1 VAFETGAG
9 RVKNR
14 ARTKLDNFCG
24 GDQITQIGVI
34 DSGRGVWGRG
44 KNNNMSLLRLLR
56 PTLPI
61 LIGASLMLSLSMG
74 LRQSLGI
81 FLQPLTRDVGIS
93 VSDFTLAIAVQNLAW
108 GFLQPL
114 AGAFTVRFGFRA
126 IMVVGALF
134 YIAGLALLAAAQG
147 FLSVMI
153 GAGVLIGM
161 SLACTAAA
169 IAMSVAARAVPA
181 TVRSTVLGIVSAA
194 GSLGA
199 LMAAPMGQ
207 ILNEDYGW
215 RTGLVGFVVLSL
227 ALVPAA
233 WFAGKVDRIPLPR
246 PASDEI
252 GNTSAAVAVKVAF
265 GNASFVVM
273 TSAYFVCGMQLV
285 FITTH
290 LPSYLAICGMD
301 PMLSAQT
308 LGVIGGFNVLG
319 SLFFGWAG
327 GRWNKLA
334 LLGMI
339 YITRS
344 LVLAWYFMLPPSPA
358 TTLLFGALMGFLWLG
373 VGPLVAGAV
382 AEMFGLK
389 WQAMIQGLAFM
400 SHQFGSFL
408 GAYGGGL
415 IYDTLGSYTLAWR
428 IGVALGLTAG
438 MIQVAFALMRP
449 TEPPVLRTA

>member
-1 VAFETGAG
+1 
-9 RVKNR
+9 
-14 ARTKLDNFCG
+14 
-24 GDQITQIGVI
+24 
-34 DSGRGVWGRG
+34 
-44 KNNNMSLLRLLR
+44 MSLLRLLR
-56 PTLPI
+56 PALPI

-81 FLQPLTRDVGIS
+81 FLQPLTHDVGIS

-126 IMVVGALF
+126 IMIFGALL
-134 YIAGLALLAAAQG
+134 YIAGLTLMAAAQG
-147 FLSVMI
+147 FLSVMV

-199 LMAAPMGQ
+199 LVAAPLGQ
-207 ILNEDYGW
+207 ILNQDYGW
-215 RTGLVGFVVLSL
+215 RTGLAGFVVLSL
-227 ALVPAA
+227 ALLPAA
-233 WFAGKVDRIPLPR
+233 WLAGKVDRIPLPR
-246 PASDEI
+246 PAFDEI
-252 GNTSAAVAVKVAF
+252 GNTSAAVAAKVAF

-273 TSAYFVCGMQLV
+273 TCAYFVCGMQLV

-339 YITRS
+339 YISRS
-344 LVLAWYFMLPPSPA
+344 LVLAWYFMLPASPA
-358 TTLLFGALMGFLWLG
+358 TTLVFGALMGFLWLG

-400 SHQFGSFL
+400 SHQLGSFL

-415 IYDTLGSYTLAWR
+415 IYDALGSYTLAWR
-428 IGVALGLTAG
+428 IGVALGLAAG
-438 MIQVAFALMRP
+438 IIQVAFALVRP
-449 TEPPVLRTA
+449 SQPPLPRTA

>member
-1 VAFETGAG
+1 
-9 RVKNR
+9 
-14 ARTKLDNFCG
+14 
-24 GDQITQIGVI
+24 
-34 DSGRGVWGRG
+34 
-44 KNNNMSLLRLLR
+44 MPLLNLLR

-81 FLQPLTRDVGIS
+81 FLQPLTQDVGIS
-93 VSDFTLAIAVQNLAW
+93 VADFTLAIAVQNLAW

-114 AGAFTVRFGFRA
+114 AGALAVRVGFRA
-126 IMVVGALF
+126 IMIVGGLL
-134 YIAGLALLAAAQG
+134 YVAGLSMMAAAGG
-147 FLSVMI
+147 FFGILL

-169 IAMSVAARAVPA
+169 IAMSVATRAVPA
-181 TVRSTVLGIVSAA
+181 SVRSTVLGIVSGA
-194 GSLGA
+194 GSLGS
-199 LMAAPMGQ
+199 LLAAPIGQ
-207 ILNEDYGW
+207 ALSQGYGW
-215 RTGLVGFVVLSL
+215 RIGLLSFVVMSL
-227 ALVPAA
+227 ALLPAA
-233 WFAGKVDRIPLPR
+233 WLAGRVDKIPLAR
-246 PASDEI
+246 TAGRLVD
-252 GNTSAAVAVKVAF
+252 TSATVATRMAF

-273 TSAYFVCGMQLV
+273 TCAYFVCGMQLV

-334 LLGMI
+334 LLGGI

-344 LVLAWYFMLPPSPA
+344 LVLAWYFTLPPTPE

-382 AEMFGLK
+382 AEMFGLQ
-389 WQAMIQGLAFM
+389 WQAMIQGFAFM
-400 SHQFGSFL
+400 SHQLGSFL

-415 IYDTLGSYTLAWR
+415 IYDALGSYTLAWR

-438 MIQVAFALMRP
+438 FIQVAFALVRP
-449 TEPPVLRTA
+449 TRPPLVAAA

>member
-1 VAFETGAG
+1 MP
-9 RVKNR
+9 
-14 ARTKLDNFCG
+14 LL
-24 GDQITQIGVI
+24 QI
-34 DSGRGVWGRG
+34 
-44 KNNNMSLLRLLR
+44 LR

-81 FLQPLTRDVGIS
+81 FLQPLTHDLGIS

-114 AGAFTVRFGFRA
+114 AGAMTVRYGFRT
-126 IMVVGALF
+126 IMMVGALL
-134 YIAGLALLAAAQG
+134 YVAGLVLMASAQG
-147 FLSVMI
+147 FLSVML
-153 GAGVLIGM
+153 GAGVLIGV

-199 LMAAPMGQ
+199 LLSAPIGQ
-207 ILNEDYGW
+207 MLNEGYGW
-215 RTGLVGFVVLSL
+215 RIGVIGFVVLSL
-227 ALVPAA
+227 AMLPAA
-233 WFAGKVDRIPLPR
+233 WFAGKVDKVPLPPR
-246 PASDEI
+246 SSDEI
-252 GNTSAAVAVKVAF
+252 GDTSAAVAAKVAF

-334 LLGMI
+334 LLGGI
-339 YITRS
+339 YISRS
-344 LVLAWYFMLPPSPA
+344 LVLGWYFMLPPSPT
-358 TTLLFGALMGFLWLG
+358 TTLVFGAMMGFLWLG

-382 AEMFGLK
+382 AEMFGLQ

-400 SHQFGSFL
+400 SHQLGSFL
-408 GAYGGGL
+408 GAYGGGVL
-415 IYDTLGSYTLAWR
+415 YDALGTYTLARR
-428 IGVALGLTAG
+428 IGVALGLAAG
-438 MIQVAFALMRP
+438 IIQVAFALIRP
-449 TEPPVLRTA
+449 TEPPLVRAA

>member
-1 VAFETGAG
+1 
-9 RVKNR
+9 
-14 ARTKLDNFCG
+14 
-24 GDQITQIGVI
+24 
-34 DSGRGVWGRG
+34 
-44 KNNNMSLLRLLR
+44 MSLFHVLR

-81 FLQPLTRDVGIS
+81 FLQPLTHDVAIS

-114 AGAFTVRFGFRA
+114 AGALTVRFGFRT
-126 IMVVGALF
+126 IMMVGALL
-134 YIAGLALLAAAQG
+134 YVAGLSLMAGAQG

-153 GAGVLIGM
+153 GAGVLIGT

-199 LMAAPMGQ
+199 LLSAPLGQ
-207 ILNEDYGW
+207 MLNEGYGW

-227 ALVPAA
+227 AMLPAA
-233 WFAGKVDRIPLPR
+233 WFAGKVDKVPLPPRR
-246 PASDEI
+246 PDEI
-252 GNTSAAVAVKVAF
+252 ADTSAGVAAKIAF

-273 TSAYFVCGMQLV
+273 TCAYFVCGMQLV

-327 GRWNKLA
+327 QRWNKLA
-334 LLGMI
+334 LLGGI
-339 YITRS
+339 YIFRS
-344 LVLAWYFMLPPSPA
+344 LALAWYFMLPPSPA
-358 TTLLFGALMGFLWLG
+358 TTLLFGAIMGFLWLG

-382 AEMFGLK
+382 ADLFGLQ

-400 SHQFGSFL
+400 SHQLGSFL

-415 IYDTLGSYTLAWR
+415 LYDSLGSYTMAWR
-428 IGVALGLTAG
+428 IGVAVGLAAG
-438 MIQVAFALMRP
+438 IIQVAFALIRP
-449 TEPPVLRTA
+449 TEPPLLRAA

>member
-1 VAFETGAG
+1 
-9 RVKNR
+9 
-14 ARTKLDNFCG
+14 
-24 GDQITQIGVI
+24 
-34 DSGRGVWGRG
+34 
-44 KNNNMSLLRLLR
+44 MSLLRVLR

-114 AGAFTVRFGFRA
+114 AGAFTVRYGFRS
-126 IMVVGALF
+126 IMMVGALL
-134 YIAGLALLAAAQG
+134 YIAGLVLMASAQG
-147 FLSVMI
+147 MLGVML
-153 GAGVLIGM
+153 GAGVLIGT

-169 IAMSVAARAVPA
+169 IAMSVAARAVPTA
-181 TVRSTVLGIVSAA
+181 VRSTVLGIVSAA

-199 LMAAPMGQ
+199 LLSAPLGQ
-207 ILNEDYGW
+207 VLNEGYGW
-215 RTGLVGFVVLSL
+215 RTGLAGFVVLSL
-227 ALVPAA
+227 ALLPAA
-233 WFAGKVDRIPLPR
+233 WFAGKVDAIPLPK
-246 PASDEI
+246 PAADEL
-252 GNTSAAVAVKVAF
+252 GNTSAGTAAKVAF

-273 TSAYFVCGMQLV
+273 TCAYFVCGMQLV

-290 LPSYLAICGMD
+290 LPSYLLICGMD

-334 LLGMI
+334 LLGGI
-339 YITRS
+339 YVFRS
-344 LVLAWYFMLPPSPA
+344 LALAWYFMLPPTPA
-358 TTLLFGALMGFLWLG
+358 TTLLFGAIMGFLWLG

-382 AEMFGLK
+382 ADLFGLK

-400 SHQFGSFL
+400 SHQLGSFL

-415 IYDTLGSYTLAWR
+415 IYDTLGSYTMAWR
-428 IGVALGLTAG
+428 IGVAVGLAAG
-438 MIQVAFALMRP
+438 IVQVAFALVRP
-449 TEPPVLRTA
+449 SEPPLVAAR